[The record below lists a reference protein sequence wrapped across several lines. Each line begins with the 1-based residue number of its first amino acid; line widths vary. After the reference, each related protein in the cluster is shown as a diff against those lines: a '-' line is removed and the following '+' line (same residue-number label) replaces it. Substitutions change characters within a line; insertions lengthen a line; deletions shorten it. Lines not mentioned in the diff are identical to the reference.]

1 MGGGRARAH
10 TRTLVGLTAISNE
23 QESFLCVYVGVVEV
37 VSFDIWSGGWYCGKG
52 RCDHIAI
59 SQKGPHLIE

>member
-37 VSFDIWSGGWYCGKG
+37 VSFDIWSGGWYCG
-52 RCDHIAI
+52 RRT
-59 SQKGPHLIE
+59 L